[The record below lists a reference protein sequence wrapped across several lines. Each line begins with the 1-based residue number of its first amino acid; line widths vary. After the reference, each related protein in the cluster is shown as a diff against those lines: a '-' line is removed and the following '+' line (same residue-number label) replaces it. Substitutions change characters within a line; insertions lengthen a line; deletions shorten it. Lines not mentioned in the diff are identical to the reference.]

1 MAESPLLM
9 AELKFRDRGV
19 HHILDD
25 IARHREQPGLTHDAL
40 WKGAKA
46 RGFQEILQPVH
57 GPDTRYEGILIV
69 AYPLAS
75 GRTVIGLDT
84 TDRMLAVVDK
94 FDNLPGLGAKVSL
107 HAIVSA
113 DNAER
118 WLIRGKSQ
126 LGCGLSIRFDAD
138 VGDKRLGDTGWAD
151 RLREAL
157 ARARKLENAIT
168 GDLNALRMALP
179 HVPPEPPFKDQMV
192 KLDEEMRKRILAT
205 PLTPDEEREK
215 AKLRTQEQANAF
227 FEKRKAKLADQYRIE
242 AQVFREKTIP
252 ELRAAYDKRKE
263 QTDKI
268 QAESERISKLLAENL
283 ANVELGSQAA
293 KMIERIE
300 AACLPVVVGDMSRVV
315 NEPRENFKE
324 MIETI
329 VLLFEIAS
337 TQKPAL
343 R

>member
-1 MAESPLLM
+1 M

-25 IARHREQPGLTHDAL
+25 IARHREQPGQTHDAL

-46 RGFQEILQPVH
+46 RGFQDILQPVH

-94 FDNLPGLGAKVSL
+94 FDGLPALGAKITL
-107 HAIVSA
+107 IAIVSA

-118 WLIRGKSQ
+118 WLARAKSQ
-126 LGCGLSIRFDAD
+126 IGCGLAIRFDAEI
-138 VGDKRLGDTGWAD
+138 GDKRLGDTGWAD
-151 RLREAL
+151 KLREAL
-157 ARARKLENAIT
+157 ASARKLENAVT
-168 GDLNALRMALP
+168 AELNAQRIALP

-227 FEKRKAKLADQYRIE
+227 FEKRKAKLAEQYRIE
-242 AQVFREKTIP
+242 SQAFREKTIV

-263 QTDKI
+263 QADKVA
-268 QAESERISKLLAENL
+268 AESERISKLLAENL

-300 AACLPVVVGDMSRVV
+300 GACLPIVVGDMSRIV
-315 NEPRENFKE
+315 NDPKANFKE
-324 MIETI
+324 IIETI
-329 VLLFEIAS
+329 VLLFEIAC